1 MVRGGCPGVRG
12 WCWGARARWAP
23 GSLDSAARMPG
34 YPCRPLFP
42 RSPWDVFAKL
52 NGDLSCCLRAGR
64 PSLGPPGEP
73 ACASPPGAHRW
84 AQVPE
89 PGLGRSRLTRP
100 SEGVLVWGTDG
111 GLRLNPGPGPAS
123 PTLPR
128 EVSWAGGD
136 RSSLPAPSITAGS
149 LLGSGTSEENKEND
163 LRPPLPQSYAATV
176 ARPSASAASTVPG
189 ERAAGPGW
197 SRCRVGGPGGLG
209 GHGAGWVG
217 PRPRP
222 EISAPSVSHASLPSA
237 GYSEDG
243 GALRGE
249 VIPEHEFAT
258 GPICLDDEN
267 EFPPV
272 STGRPWSWVPAPGRA
287 LPSARAEPLP
297 RCLLRTT

>member
-52 NGDLSCCLRAGR
+52 NGDLSCRLRAGR

-111 GLRLNPGPGPAS
+111 GLRLNPGPGLAS

-136 RSSLPAPSITAGS
+136 LSSLPAPSITAGS

-197 SRCRVGGPGGLG
+197 SRGLG
-209 GHGAGWVG
+209 GHGAGWADPGAWVVTVPG
-217 PRPRP
+217 GWARDLGLR
-222 EISAPSVSHASLPSA
+222 SAPPASLTPHCLLQVTPRTAGRSA
-237 GYSEDG
+237 GRS
-243 GALRGE
+243 
-249 VIPEHEFAT
+249 
-258 GPICLDDEN
+258 
-267 EFPPV
+267 FPNTSLQRDRFV
-272 STGRPWSWVPAPGRA
+272 WTTRMSS
-287 LPSARAEPLP
+287 
-297 RCLLRTT
+297 LL

>member
-1 MVRGGCPGVRG
+1 MR
-12 WCWGARARWAP
+12 GARGAGAGAP
-23 GSLDSAARMPG
+23 AGCRAPVGSAAGMPG
-34 YPCRPLFP
+34 YPCRPLLP
-42 RSPWDVFAKL
+42 RGPWDVFAKL
-52 NGDLSCCLRAGR
+52 NGDLSCRLRAGR
-64 PSLGPPGEP
+64 PWPGPPGEP
-73 ACASPPGAHRW
+73 ACASPPGPHRW

-89 PGLGRSRLTRP
+89 PGMGRSGLTRP
-100 SEGVLVWGTDG
+100 SEGVLVRGTDA

-123 PTLPR
+123 PALPR

-136 RSSLPAPSITAGS
+136 HSSLPAPSIAAGS

-189 ERAAGPGW
+189 ERARGAWVVTEPGE
-197 SRCRVGGPGGLG
+197 RAQGACVVTVPGGPAGYWVVTVPGGWARDLG
-209 GHGAGWVG
+209 L
-217 PRPRP
+217 R
-222 EISAPSVSHASLPSA
+222 SAPPAFLTPHCRSA

-258 GPICLDDEN
+258 GPVCLDDEN

-272 STGRPWSWVPAPGRA
+272 STGGP
-287 LPSARAEPLP
+287 
-297 RCLLRTT
+297 